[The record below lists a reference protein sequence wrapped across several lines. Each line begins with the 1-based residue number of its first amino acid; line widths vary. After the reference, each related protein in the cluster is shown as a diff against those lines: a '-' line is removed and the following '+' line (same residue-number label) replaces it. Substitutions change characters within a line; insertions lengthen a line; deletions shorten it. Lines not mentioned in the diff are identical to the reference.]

1 MALAPVDSA
10 PRPEVRISLRPA
22 TPRDADLLRRWRGE
36 PSIRRYQPLNELT
49 TAQLRSDVAGQ
60 RMGDL
65 HKSRGEKFQWIV
77 QVEGEP
83 AGWLTLVV
91 SNWEH
96 GLAEVGYALS
106 SAYQGRGVM
115 TRALALLLA
124 DLFAHTALEWIEAR
138 CPVGNTASQ
147 RLLEKARFTREGR
160 LRAYFR
166 LRGRRVDN
174 PLYAILRGDFYG
186 RHDHDWA
193 AD

>member
-1 MALAPVDSA
+1 MALAPVDST
-10 PRPEVRISLRPA
+10 PRPEPRVGLRPA
-22 TPRDADLLRRWRGE
+22 SPRDADLLRRWRAE
-36 PSIRRYQPLNELT
+36 PSVRRYQPLNDLT

-65 HKSRGEKFQWIV
+65 HKGRGEKFQWII

-106 SAYQGRGVM
+106 SAYQSRGVM
-115 TRALALLLA
+115 SRALTLLLA
-124 DLFAHTALEWIEAR
+124 ELFAHTTLERIEAR
-138 CPVGNTASQ
+138 CAVGNTASQ
-147 RLLEKARFTREGR
+147 RLLEKAGFTREGR

-174 PLYAILRGDFYG
+174 LLYAILRSDVYE
-186 RHDHDWA
+186 REIE
-193 AD
+193 